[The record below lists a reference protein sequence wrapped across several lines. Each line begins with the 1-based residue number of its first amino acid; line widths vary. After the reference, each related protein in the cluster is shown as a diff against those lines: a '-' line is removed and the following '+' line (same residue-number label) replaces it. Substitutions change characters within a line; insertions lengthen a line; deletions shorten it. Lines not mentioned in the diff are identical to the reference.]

1 MSQSFEKIKYT
12 FTLVLE
18 SDLHIGDGT
27 INLQCANKETTSN
40 HNPIVI
46 DHQGQPYI
54 PASTLRG
61 LFAET
66 YRAINGQD
74 TSIFGEMRQAKE
86 KSDIKT
92 KHQVSPNV
100 PPSSVAG
107 KLAVFDAILNKNVA
121 KSETE
126 QNTSTRYR
134 TSIDPITQT
143 AQKHQLFTQAVVLSG
158 TQFNVE
164 LILSNATEQRQKAV
178 NDIIKALQTNGLY
191 IGAGKQSGF
200 GKSKIHQVGY
210 QTLSKSAYLEFYLG
224 NKQDLEWQHSYK
236 PIYSDNSSL
245 PNREEFVFNVTP
257 LSPILIHDPEQ
268 VRPAKENEKSDQKS
282 SDLIYLKRQGA
293 NLLIP
298 GTTLKGAFRAQARKI
313 LLTIAMRKL
322 TNEKAQTF
330 ADTLVSE
337 IFGNQDQ
344 RSLLRFPDVEVT
356 TEHDDVKSH
365 QYFNAID
372 RFTGGVKHGALFDA
386 AIAIPK
392 SFKVIVQGTLYK
404 PEHKAL
410 WAWLVRDFLEGD
422 IAIGYGKSKGY
433 GALSALIHSPK
444 NKKGFTW
451 QSWYNHHKTETQSQ
465 LDALITLLDAESQ
478 NVALS
483 PINKES

>member
-1 MSQSFEKIKYT
+1 M
-12 FTLVLE
+12 
-18 SDLHIGDGT
+18 
-27 INLQCANKETTSN
+27 
-40 HNPIVI
+40 
-46 DHQGQPYI
+46 
-54 PASTLRG
+54 
-61 LFAET
+61 
-66 YRAINGQD
+66 
-74 TSIFGEMRQAKE
+74 
-86 KSDIKT
+86 
-92 KHQVSPNV
+92 
-100 PPSSVAG
+100 
-107 KLAVFDAILNKNVA
+107 
-121 KSETE
+121 
-126 QNTSTRYR
+126 
-134 TSIDPITQT
+134 
-143 AQKHQLFTQAVVLSG
+143 
-158 TQFNVE
+158 
-164 LILSNATEQRQKAV
+164 
-178 NDIIKALQTNGLY
+178 
-191 IGAGKQSGF
+191 
-200 GKSKIHQVGY
+200 
-210 QTLSKSAYLEFYLG
+210 
-224 NKQDLEWQHSYK
+224 
-236 PIYSDNSSL
+236 
-245 PNREEFVFNVTP
+245 
-257 LSPILIHDPEQ
+257 LIHDPEQ

-298 GTTLKGAFRAQARKI
+298 GTTLKGAFRAQARKV

-465 LDALITLLDAESQ
+465 LDALITRLDAESQ